1 MSFDCCETKT
11 YHHSNLKQQPQF
23 CPDIATRTHPR
34 ADPSAAGPNSSMG
47 SHHVAA
53 VDGFGQLLAEMLTTA
68 AHVKEKTTTVDQPLN
83 KSDLG
88 GLFSKIDTV
97 FTSTSSP
104 EVKKRAQYAI
114 IETAVFEV
122 FSDLLVRLPMSA
134 RQVAILLTSLGNNR
148 YRYSIVQYSL
158 ESS

>member
-1 MSFDCCETKT
+1 
-11 YHHSNLKQQPQF
+11 
-23 CPDIATRTHPR
+23 
-34 ADPSAAGPNSSMG
+34 MG

-122 FSDLLVRLPMSA
+122 FSDLLSG
-134 RQVAILLTSLGNNR
+134 IFLTLYQFSPIMNNVIRRFCFGSLKSFWIAKR
-148 YRYSIVQYSL
+148 SL
-158 ESS
+158 VVERSLTISSQGGKE